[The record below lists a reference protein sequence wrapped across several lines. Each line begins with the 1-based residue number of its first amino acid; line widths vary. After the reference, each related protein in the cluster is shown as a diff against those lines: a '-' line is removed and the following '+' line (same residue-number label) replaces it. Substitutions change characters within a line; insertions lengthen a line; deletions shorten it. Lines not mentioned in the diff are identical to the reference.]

1 MKIIIYYFSGTGN
14 TQLVGE
20 LYKKHFESAGENSV
34 ELYKIHRIEENSLV
48 ESHEKIPCAND
59 FDLIGI
65 AFPIYGFNSP
75 EPVYKFAK
83 SLPKISQD
91 SQNPKEKKRAFVFRT
106 GGEGTSLNNY
116 ASQKIISLLQKK
128 GYDILCD
135 QLYVM
140 PYNMIFRHSPQMV
153 KSEFI
158 YADAMVKLCV
168 REILD
173 GVHKKVKYFPLRYW
187 FVPLVRLVWPYAKFQ
202 GKFIMK
208 VNKKKCV
215 QCGACV
221 RNCPQRNIRF
231 DEKKQ
236 KYIFGADCA
245 LCVACSFNCPKDAI
259 SLGPLN
265 GWRING
271 SYQIRKT
278 ASDAQIEFPYFGEN
292 LKGLMRFLYYKH
304 FRKCDAELKAAGI
317 TFKSE

>member
-1 MKIIIYYFSGTGN
+1 MKIIVYYFSGTGN
-14 TQLVGE
+14 TKLVAE
-20 LYKKHFESAGENSV
+20 LYKKHFENLGENSV
-34 ELYKIHRIEENSLV
+34 ELYKIHRLEEN
-48 ESHEKIPCAND
+48 EKIPCPND

-83 SLPKISQD
+83 MLPKISQD
-91 SQNPKEKKRAFVFRT
+91 SQNPKEKKRAFIFRT
-106 GGEGTSLNNY
+106 GGEGTSFNNY
-116 ASQKIISLLQKK
+116 ASQKIISILQKK

-158 YADAMVKLCV
+158 YADAMAKLCV
-168 REILD
+168 REIQN

-187 FVPLVRLVWPYAKFQ
+187 FVPIVRMVWPYAKFQ
-202 GKFIMK
+202 GKFILK

-221 RNCPQRNIRF
+221 KNCPQRNIRF

-271 SYQIRKT
+271 SYQIQKT
-278 ASDAQIEFPYFGEN
+278 ATDEKIEFPYFGEN
-292 LKGLMRFLYYKH
+292 LKGLERFLYYKH
-304 FRKCDAELKAAGI
+304 FRKCDASLREAGI
-317 TFKSE
+317 ELV

>member
-14 TQLVGE
+14 TELVAE
-20 LYKKHFESAGENSV
+20 LYKKHFENLGENSV
-34 ELYKIHRIEENSLV
+34 ELYKIHRLEEN
-48 ESHEKIPCAND
+48 EKIPCPKD

-83 SLPKISQD
+83 MLPKISQE
-91 SQNPKEKKRAFVFRT
+91 SNAKKRAFIFRT
-106 GGEGTSLNNY
+106 GGEGTSFNNY

-158 YADAMVKLCV
+158 YADAMAKLCV
-168 REILD
+168 REIQND
-173 GVHKKVKYFPLRYW
+173 VHKKVKYFPLRYW
-187 FVPLVRLVWPYAKFQ
+187 FVPIVRMVWPYAKFQ
-202 GKFIMK
+202 GKFILK

-221 RNCPQRNIRF
+221 KNCPQRNIHF

-236 KYIFGADCA
+236 KYVFGADCA

-265 GWRING
+265 GWRVNG
-271 SYQIRKT
+271 SYQIQKI
-278 ASDAQIEFPYFGEN
+278 AADEKIEFPYFGEN
-292 LKGLMRFLYYKH
+292 LKGLTRFLYYKH
-304 FRKCDAELKAAGI
+304 FRKCDAALREAGI
-317 TFKSE
+317 ELV